1 MAKKEELD
9 NIAGNEKLRALQA
22 AMDKIEKSFGK
33 GSIMKLG
40 DDNFEDVDVIPTGSV
55 GLNAALGVGGLMAT
69 RQTLKW
75 HKDYGFFERG
85 KLGDSSGTSA

>member
-22 AMDKIEKSFGK
+22 AMDKIEKNFGK

-40 DDNFEDVDVIPTGSV
+40 DDNFEDEDEKAEALENYYADCTGTWEEITEEEY
-55 GLNAALGVGGLMAT
+55 NGG
-69 RQTLKW
+69 
-75 HKDYGFFERG
+75 E
-85 KLGDSSGTSA
+85 